1 MEELELDIEGIKN
14 ILKVEVTRS
23 VRHSEH
29 IKLDVNNDIEKY
41 KSLVK
46 VAEEK
51 EDFKNTDL
59 VKKVD
64 ARIEQ
69 HMKKLGYKSS
79 KKSLQFKQLRSQFI
93 ELWTLRNQL
102 KEEMLLQSEGT
113 SLDEWFFQ
121 KCNDRF
127 GLDLPVTKSFSS
139 PNPSYSPQ
147 SVSISPTHSPP
158 DLSEQPQTNIEK
170 ISEVLPSFMDFWRK
184 RENKE
189 LTVDRYEVMVNHFA
203 EIVGDLPLNQI
214 SSKVVRD
221 YKEKYLKIP
230 TRREQTPQLRGKS
243 VQDILMMD
251 TSKFKKRN
259 IRTLNQSLRILST
272 FAQWCCANSD
282 MKENPF
288 LGSVERNVEKNE
300 DIKGFTDAEIA
311 KVFYPEV
318 FMNSTIH
325 RKGYQ
330 PNRLGNYFI
339 PLILC
344 FTGARVSEV
353 CQLHLEDIYLYEGN
367 KKGKDLWVMDFN
379 SNECDCCP
387 KNQQKSIKNKS
398 SHRIIPVHPA
408 LIDIGLVRYRNLLE
422 KNGETRLFPRFNYQV
437 KGGWSGVFSHFWNKT
452 YLPKVGLKRLEGRK
466 MDTHSFRHTCLN
478 KMKQN
483 KIDESYASQYAGH
496 HHKSMT
502 FTTYSEPYS
511 PHVLNEK
518 VLPFINYKGL
528 DINKLKTNWKKI
540 LENPPK
546 GE

>member
-203 EIVGDLPLNQI
+203 EIVGDLPLYQI
-214 SSKVVRD
+214 TSKVVRD
-221 YKEKYLKIP
+221 YK
-230 TRREQTPQLRGKS
+230 
-243 VQDILMMD
+243 
-251 TSKFKKRN
+251 
-259 IRTLNQSLRILST
+259 
-272 FAQWCCANSD
+272 
-282 MKENPF
+282 
-288 LGSVERNVEKNE
+288 
-300 DIKGFTDAEIA
+300 
-311 KVFYPEV
+311 
-318 FMNSTIH
+318 
-325 RKGYQ
+325 
-330 PNRLGNYFI
+330 
-339 PLILC
+339 
-344 FTGARVSEV
+344 
-353 CQLHLEDIYLYEGN
+353 
-367 KKGKDLWVMDFN
+367 
-379 SNECDCCP
+379 
-387 KNQQKSIKNKS
+387 
-398 SHRIIPVHPA
+398 
-408 LIDIGLVRYRNLLE
+408 
-422 KNGETRLFPRFNYQV
+422 
-437 KGGWSGVFSHFWNKT
+437 
-452 YLPKVGLKRLEGRK
+452 
-466 MDTHSFRHTCLN
+466 
-478 KMKQN
+478 
-483 KIDESYASQYAGH
+483 
-496 HHKSMT
+496 
-502 FTTYSEPYS
+502 
-511 PHVLNEK
+511 
-518 VLPFINYKGL
+518 
-528 DINKLKTNWKKI
+528 
-540 LENPPK
+540 
-546 GE
+546 